1 MIVPALIAAGCATMS
16 VSSHV
21 QRGLDITQYRSYEWG
36 AADAL
41 PGGDPR
47 LDGNP
52 FFKGHLER
60 AVEDQMKALGFERS
74 TSGIP
79 DLLIHYHASINQRI
93 DVSRVDRE
101 YGYCYDEQCL
111 TRVIEYETATLVL
124 DLVDARTNRAIWR
137 GWGRISVED
146 LLDNPDR
153 MERQVTK
160 AVARMVATLPRRPA
174 LTLAS
179 RAGEYR

>member
-1 MIVPALIAAGCATMS
+1 MVISAFIAAGCATMS
-16 VSSHV
+16 VGSHV
-21 QRGLDITQYRSYEWG
+21 QRGLDITQYRTYEWG

-41 PGGDPR
+41 PNADPR

-52 FFKGHLER
+52 SFKDHLER
-60 AVEDQMKALGFERS
+60 AVEDQLKALGFERS
-74 TSGIP
+74 TSGSP

-93 DVSRVDRE
+93 DVSPVDRE

-111 TRVIEYETATLVL
+111 SRVIEYETGTLVL

-137 GWGRISVED
+137 GWGRVSVED
-146 LLDNPDR
+146 LLNNPGR

-174 LTLAS
+174 LTHTS